1 LKRVLFFIIII
12 AKLALLGFSNALAI
26 EGGRKNV
33 FTNTIA
39 PLAASKM
46 TETIMPP
53 EMLASLKPEF
63 VVPVV
68 AYLCHESCKEN
79 GGLFEVGAGFASKL
93 RRERS
98 KGAVFKADSTFLPGA
113 VAAKIAQINDFKN
126 ADYPATITDT
136 DWIEKLEI
144 AKTLSSNVSAGDLR
158 FDGKVAVVTGAG
170 GGIGRAYA
178 HLFGRLG
185 ASVVVNDF
193 SQANADKCVE
203 EIKTLGGKA
212 VANYNSVEDG
222 DKVIET
228 AIKAFGTVHILVNN
242 AG

>member
-1 LKRVLFFIIII
+1 MITLCV

-26 EGGRKNV
+26 EGGRKGV

-68 AYLCHESCKEN
+68 AYLCHESSKEN

-98 KGAVFKADSTFLPGA
+98 KGVVFKADASFLPGA
-113 VAAKIAQINDFKN
+113 VAAKMAEISNFKN
-126 ADYPATITDT
+126 ADHPTSITET

-144 AKTLSSNVSAGDLR
+144 AKTLPSNPTVGDLR
-158 FDGKVAVVTGAG
+158 FNDKVAVVTGAG
-170 GGIGRAYA
+170 AGIGRAYA
-178 HLFGRLG
+178 HLFG
-185 ASVVVNDF
+185 
-193 SQANADKCVE
+193 
-203 EIKTLGGKA
+203 
-212 VANYNSVEDG
+212 
-222 DKVIET
+222 KVYLIFN
-228 AIKAFGTVHILVNN
+228 I
-242 AG
+242 

>member
-1 LKRVLFFIIII
+1 
-12 AKLALLGFSNALAI
+12 
-26 EGGRKNV
+26 
-33 FTNTIA
+33 
-39 PLAASKM
+39 
-46 TETIMPP
+46 MPP